1 MCKEMVLGAGCQGQK
16 FLSYIWGGTGWA
28 HWAGRSEHCLS
39 DHMSCGTPA
48 LALLS
53 LRGCSPPVATCLWSL
68 WNSVP
73 QHWLLTVEK
82 LALHE
87 EMWKRGMIH
96 KHSDQLT
103 RQTSGFFH
111 FICIEREE
119 ISSPLILWKGDD
131 RTWREKKTRRK
142 AKKKSCGI
150 NAKRQ
155 ITGISIWTSWGK
167 I

>member
-28 HWAGRSEHCLS
+28 HWLAKRSEHCLIMGPVVPLHWHCS
-39 DHMSCGTPA
+39 VSEA
-48 LALLS
+48 VLL
-53 LRGCSPPVATCLWSL
+53 LLPPVSGPFGILFPNTDS
-68 WNSVP
+68 
-73 QHWLLTVEK
+73 LTVEK

-87 EMWKRGMIH
+87 EMWKKGMIY

-103 RQTSGFFH
+103 RQTLVLFH